1 VQLVRP
7 RGVTRSV
14 GWYGSVMTTRTCW
27 RLAAV
32 ALSVIALAGCSTS
45 DSDEAKVKSVVSGFF
60 SDLGAGRGSAACS
73 ALTGSATRLAGLIAE
88 AANAPASCPEAV
100 KVLDGQLSSDEKAAV
115 KNVKV
120 KHVTVS
126 GEEATI
132 SPTDVEFSVNG
143 KSSLL
148 SNVKSGPTHLTKAS
162 GSWKIDSLG

>member
-1 VQLVRP
+1 MT
-7 RGVTRSV
+7 TRSV
-14 GWYGSVMTTRTCW
+14 W

-32 ALSVIALAGCSTS
+32 ALSLLTLAGCSKS

-60 SDLGAGRGSAACS
+60 SDLGAGRGSEACS
-73 ALTGSATRLAGLIAE
+73 ALTGSATRLAGLIAQV
-88 AANAPASCPEAV
+88 ANAPATCPEAV
-100 KVLDGQLSSDEKAAV
+100 KVLDGQLSSDEKDAL

-120 KHVTVS
+120 KQVTVS

-132 SPTDVEFSVNG
+132 APTDVEFSVNG

-148 SNVKSGPTHLTKAS
+148 SNVKSGSTHLTKAS